1 MNKTATV
8 YVIDPAAATI
18 EAVEIEARSA
28 FSQTYKLINC
38 RLVEIVPFDN
48 HHKLIVDEEGLRD
61 GISAYTTLD
70 GYPQALAGKLV
81 LVGEDQGDFFASPKI
96 SIEDAAKRF
105 RCVRPVLDPVFATV
119 NEDRADVFVIGTML
133 NGFETRL
140 KSTMPTVVQGDAG

>member
-1 MNKTATV
+1 MTKTATV

-18 EAVEIEARSA
+18 QAVDIEARSA
-28 FSQTYKLINC
+28 FSQTYKLIDC
-38 RLVEIVPFDN
+38 RLVEIVPFDS

-61 GISAYTTLD
+61 GLVAYSMLD

-81 LVGEDQGDFFASPKI
+81 LVGEDDGDFFEAPKI
-96 SIEDAAKRF
+96 CIEEAAKRF

-119 NEDRADVFVIGTML
+119 NQDRADVFVIGTVL

-140 KSTMPTVVQGDAG
+140 ESTVPTVVEGDVG